1 MKTRTIIYAEE
12 GKVLTD
18 GKIYGKEIYLAE
30 GESVDSFYE
39 ISEEEYEEILNS
51 EEESSED

>member
-39 ISEEEYEEILNS
+39 ISEEEYEEILNR
-51 EEESSED
+51 EEESNED